1 VHVCKLPRDGGCGPD
16 HGPRPRKTR
25 APAAIAARVHLI
37 QEFRMQ
43 RRYVRSAHGL
53 LPLAAAALV
62 AACGQAGSQPHGQ
75 MPPPEVA
82 AVTVEPKPLAVSYE
96 YVGRTAG
103 FREVEVRGRVT
114 GILLKRNYQEGAAV
128 KQGQSLFL
136 IDPAPFQVALAK
148 AEADLA
154 TTEARRAWTAREADR
169 LKSVLDIRAVSR
181 KEYDDAVSTAEIAA
195 AEAQGARARVAEARL
210 NLEYTRVESPIAG
223 ISSRALR
230 SEGTLV
236 SGPDVLLTTV
246 TQIDPIYAI
255 FGIPEAEQLRIRR
268 DVEAK
273 RLRLPPDGRFDVTVT
288 LADGS
293 RYGNQGKLDFTDVR
307 VNAATGTIEARAD
320 LPNPGGMLRPG
331 QFVRVR
337 LNGAT
342 RPEAIAVPQRAVLE
356 GPKGKFVYVV
366 SAEGKAEPRPVQ
378 VGEWVGDE
386 WVIDSGLA
394 AGDKVIVDGVLKIG
408 PGAPVRVAAAR
419 AEAKPNGP
427 SESPAGKPQ

>member
-1 VHVCKLPRDGGCGPD
+1 
-16 HGPRPRKTR
+16 
-25 APAAIAARVHLI
+25 
-37 QEFRMQ
+37 
-43 RRYVRSAHGL
+43 
-53 LPLAAAALV
+53 
-62 AACGQAGSQPHGQ
+62 
-75 MPPPEVA
+75 
-82 AVTVEPKPLAVSYE
+82 
-96 YVGRTAG
+96 
-103 FREVEVRGRVT
+103 VEVRGRVT

-408 PGAPVRVAAAR
+408 PGAPVRVAAAP